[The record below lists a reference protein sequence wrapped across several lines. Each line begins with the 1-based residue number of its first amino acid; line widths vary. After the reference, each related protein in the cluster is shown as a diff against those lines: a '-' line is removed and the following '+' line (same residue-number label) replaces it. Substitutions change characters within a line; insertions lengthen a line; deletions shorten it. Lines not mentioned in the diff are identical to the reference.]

1 MLTAVRQVEEE
12 TAQIIGLHHILPLKT
27 NSNLAKI
34 IKNEHA
40 YCKVKVPSEEVVFE
54 SSQSDEASKDI
65 NLSSI
70 QPEVHVFNAPAPSAD
85 IVRNFYQ
92 IQHQMHVAGRSW
104 DDLVVKGSLS
114 TELFIQRVAFDA
126 SFWATVFPKLEL
138 FFQQHMLPELA
149 FRRIKY
155 GLPRLQV

>member
-1 MLTAVRQVEEE
+1 
-12 TAQIIGLHHILPLKT
+12 
-27 NSNLAKI
+27 
-34 IKNEHA
+34 
-40 YCKVKVPSEEVVFE
+40 
-54 SSQSDEASKDI
+54 
-65 NLSSI
+65 
-70 QPEVHVFNAPAPSAD
+70 
-85 IVRNFYQ
+85 
-92 IQHQMHVAGRSW
+92 MHVAGRSW

-126 SFWATVFPKLEL
+126 SIWATVFPKLEL